1 MAYQLR
7 SCASCTRYTL
17 DWQLHRL
24 GRMVQVPDDAS
35 QDMERQKLLPRMYLL
50 HSIVDSRQHSLT
62 IPD

>member
-1 MAYQLR
+1 
-7 SCASCTRYTL
+7 
-17 DWQLHRL
+17 
-24 GRMVQVPDDAS
+24 MVQVPDDAS